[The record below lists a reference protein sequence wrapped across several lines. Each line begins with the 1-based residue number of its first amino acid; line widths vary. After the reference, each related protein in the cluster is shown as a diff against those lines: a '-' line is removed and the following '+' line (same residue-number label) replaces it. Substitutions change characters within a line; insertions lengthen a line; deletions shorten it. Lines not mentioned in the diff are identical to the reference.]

1 MVELDSEQGPGLHK
15 SLFAN
20 ESNLD
25 KYRRMVSGDIS
36 WLKMVYFEIVFL
48 FFSLIPGALGLLCR
62 KYLYRPLFKQVGKN
76 VTFGRNVSLRHP
88 HKIVI
93 GDNVIIDDE
102 CLLDAKGGSN
112 QGIKLGD
119 YVSVG
124 RSSSLV
130 CKNGDINIGSHVN
143 IGTMVKMVVAES
155 GEIKFGS
162 NIDIGS
168 GCHFSGG
175 SYDYSQMDKLPSTQR
190 QPTKGIFVE
199 DFAWIGAGVIV
210 LDGVRIGSKSILG
223 AGSVVT
229 QDIPPK
235 SIAYGVPAEVRKE
248 R

>member
-1 MVELDSEQGPGLHK
+1 MVEIDNEQGPGLHK

-20 ESNLD
+20 ESNLN

-36 WLKMVYFEIVFL
+36 WFKLVYFETVIL
-48 FFSLIPGALGLLCR
+48 FFSLIPGALGLFCR

-76 VTFGRNVSLRHP
+76 VTFGRNVTLRHP

-102 CLLDAKGGSN
+102 CLLDAKGDSN
-112 QGIKLGD
+112 QGINLGD
-119 YVSVG
+119 YVSIG
-124 RSSSLV
+124 RLSSLV

-143 IGTMVKMVVAES
+143 IGTMVKIVVAKS
-155 GEIKFGS
+155 GEIRIGS

-168 GCHFSGG
+168 SCHFSGG
-175 SYDYSQMDKLPSTQR
+175 SYDHSQMDKLPSTQR
-190 QPTKGIFVE
+190 QPTKGIYVD
-199 DFAWIGAGVIV
+199 DFAWIGAGVII
-210 LDGVRIGSKSILG
+210 LDGVQIGSKSILG

-229 QDIPPK
+229 QDIPPQ